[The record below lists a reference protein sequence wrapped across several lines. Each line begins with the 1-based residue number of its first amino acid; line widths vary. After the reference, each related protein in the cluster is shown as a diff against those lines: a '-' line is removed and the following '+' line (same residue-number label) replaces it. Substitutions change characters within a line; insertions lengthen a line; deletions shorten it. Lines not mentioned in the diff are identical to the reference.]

1 VTAARGP
8 GIPGA
13 EHVAFSVPDLDQA
26 TTCFCDLLGCESLY
40 SHGPFRDPDG
50 TWFEHNFGLHPR
62 TEVTRAFLLR
72 CGHGPTAAIA
82 YLAEHD
88 IEVLGGKRPGL
99 DAESGEGST
108 FAHFHT
114 PWGMLLELVS
124 FPRAKTYMDGR
135 ERVLWQP
142 HHPEL

>member
-1 VTAARGP
+1 LRTTSACTPGP
-8 GIPGA
+8 
-13 EHVAFSVPDLDQA
+13 
-26 TTCFCDLLGCESLY
+26 
-40 SHGPFRDPDG
+40 
-50 TWFEHNFGLHPR
+50 
-62 TEVTRAFLLR
+62 VTRAFLLR
-72 CGHGPTAAIA
+72 CGHGPNFEIFEFTSPGQRRELPRMSDWGGMHLAFYVDAMDAAIA

-99 DAESGEGST
+99 DAESSEGST

-124 FPRAKTYMDGR
+124 FPRGKTYMDGR